1 MTNSNKNLPTVQGV
15 GIVGYGQYSPF
26 LGKTMTKHYRKWI
39 SMLER
44 SHSVSYK
51 QDNIEYVDVTCVPEW
66 HLFQTFAE
74 WCDVQIGFNNE
85 GWHLDKDILV
95 KGNKI
100 YGPDF
105 CAFVP
110 AELNSLL
117 NTRSRAR
124 SDSGTVGVLR
134 TKYGRFTASC
144 KMGGSHAVYLGT
156 YSTIEEAFLV
166 YKETKEQYIKQRA
179 FYWKDQ
185 IDERVYHA
193 LMNRT
198 VDVDD

>member
-1 MTNSNKNLPTVQGV
+1 
-15 GIVGYGQYSPF
+15 
-26 LGKTMTKHYRKWI
+26 
-39 SMLER
+39 MLER

-51 QDNIEYVDVTCVPEW
+51 QDNFEYVDVTCVPEW

-74 WCDVQIGFNNE
+74 WRDVQIGFNNE

-110 AELNSLL
+110 AEVNSLR